1 MDQLSIPLPVK
12 AFSSLV
18 QNPRGMVIVHH
29 GYAEH
34 LHRYQH
40 LVDLVNELGFHAFG
54 FDQRGHGHTTNPP
67 TGLVEDFDR
76 HVQDSLEFRVF
87 LREQYPHLPVI
98 LFGHSM
104 GGLLAVRSAEANPKG
119 VDGVILSSPA
129 LLIGTDTPAFMKS
142 LSTVLS
148 QITPGLQVVPL
159 DSKKISRHA
168 HVVTAYDTDPL
179 VYHGKVK
186 ARTGS
191 EMLRAS
197 GNVWYGTAQWQHPT
211 LIFHGTQ
218 DGLADINGSRRFY
231 SEIRS
236 EDKTFREFEG
246 GYHELLNDQVAE
258 EAFQL
263 IREWLNA
270 RF

>member
-1 MDQLSIPLPVK
+1 M
-12 AFSSLV
+12 
-18 QNPRGMVIVHH
+18 IVHH

-40 LVDLVNELGFHAFG
+40 LIDLVNELGFHAFG
-54 FDQRGHGHTTNPP
+54 FDQRGHGHTTTPP
-67 TGLVEDFDR
+67 TALVEDFDR

-87 LREQYPHLPVI
+87 LREKYPDLPVI

-104 GGLLAVRSAEANPKG
+104 GGLLAVRSAEANPRG

-129 LLIGTDTPAFMKS
+129 LLIGTDTPPFVKT

-148 QITPGLQVVPL
+148 QITPNLQVVPL
-159 DSKKISRHA
+159 DSAKISRRTEMVA
-168 HVVTAYDTDPL
+168 AYDSDPL

-186 ARTGS
+186 ARTGA

-197 GNVWYGTAQWQHPT
+197 ANVWYGTAQWNLPT

-218 DGLADINGSRRFY
+218 DGLADIDGSRRFY
-231 SEIRS
+231 AEIRS
-236 EDKTFREFEG
+236 QDKTFQEFDG
-246 GYHELLNDQVAE
+246 GFHELLNDTIADEVFA
-258 EAFQL
+258 L
-263 IREWLNA
+263 IHQWLNA
-270 RF
+270 RFASK